1 MLESLDNKVREIV
14 DGSITDYNFPIPLIS
29 PDQVVVSVDYG
40 IDFMDNGFQKQVEVL
55 TEIDYEIIEFSS
67 LGCTVRLTKEK
78 AKEISGYILEIRR
91 VQPLKQE
98 LNLPEHNRLSSK
110 ALETQLDK
118 IVMMIQQLKRSLDL
132 CLKVPDGAEVDQDL
146 IWENFL
152 CLISYSETLKKYTEY
167 LDEKLSELIPEI
179 LLDISEAITKHNDDQ
194 EAHSSIIS
202 TAVSKAVTEA
212 MAGLDGDSI
221 IAEHNSSAVAHQV
234 AITAHNADWDAH
246 SETLRYMMDQHYID
260 STAHSAE
267 ITNAM
272 NKAIEE
278 SKKNIAEA
286 IATMKNEW
294 AASFPD
300 YEKAVSRV
308 FNTTYTAETNGFI
321 GVYIKGP
328 TLKEG
333 FEFKIIVNNGTPL
346 PIGLHLFWNEP
357 HAVFQMFPIKA
368 GDTYEIAMYHEGSS
382 SKYTDSSHFSPMY
395 FIPAK

>member
-55 TEIDYEIIEFSS
+55 TAIDYEIIEFSP

-91 VQPLKQE
+91 VQSLKQE

-110 ALETQLDK
+110 ALEAQLDK

-132 CLKVPDGAEVDQDL
+132 CFKVPDGAEVDQDL

-152 CLISYSETLKKYTEY
+152 CLISYSETLKKYTAY
-167 LDEKLSELIPEI
+167 LDEKLSELLTEI
-179 LLDISEAITKHNDDQ
+179 LLDISEAITNHNDNQ

-212 MAGLDGDSI
+212 MAGLGGDTI
-221 IAEHNSSAVAHQV
+221 IAEHNSSAVAHQA
-234 AITAHNADWDAH
+234 AITAHNADGNAH
-246 SETLRYMMDQHYID
+246 SETLRYMMDQHYVD
-260 STAHSAE
+260 PTAHSSV
-267 ITNAM
+267 I
-272 NKAIEE
+272 KSAIQEATDNI
-278 SKKNIAEA
+278 KK
-286 IATMKNEW
+286 EW

-333 FEFKIIVNNGTPL
+333 FEFKLIVNNGNPL

-368 GDTYEIAMYHEGSS
+368 GDTYEIAIYHEGSS
-382 SKYTDSSHFSPMY
+382 SKDTDSSHFSPMY

>member
-55 TEIDYEIIEFSS
+55 TAIDYEIIEFSP

-91 VQPLKQE
+91 VQSLKQE

-167 LDEKLSELIPEI
+167 LDKKLSELLPEI
-179 LLDISEAITKHNDDQ
+179 LLDISEAITSHNDDQ

-221 IAEHNSSAVAHQV
+221 IAEHNSSAVAHQA

-333 FEFKIIVNNGTPL
+333 FEFKLIVNNGNPL

-368 GDTYEIAMYHEGSS
+368 GDTYEIAIYHEGSS
-382 SKYTDSSHFSPMY
+382 SKDTDSSHFSPMY

>member
-1 MLESLDNKVREIV
+1 M
-14 DGSITDYNFPIPLIS
+14 TA
-29 PDQVVVSVDYG
+29 
-40 IDFMDNGFQKQVEVL
+40 
-55 TEIDYEIIEFSS
+55 IDYEIIEFSP

-91 VQPLKQE
+91 VQSLKQE

-167 LDEKLSELIPEI
+167 LDEKLSELLPEI

-212 MAGLDGDSI
+212 MAGLEGDSI
-221 IAEHNSSAVAHQV
+221 IAEHNSSAVAHQA

-246 SETLRYMMDQHYID
+246 SETLRYMMNQHYVD
-260 STAHSAE
+260 PTAHSSVIE
-267 ITNAM
+267 S
-272 NKAIEE
+272 AIESAIQE
-278 SKKNIAEA
+278 ATDNIKK
-286 IATMKNEW
+286 EW

-328 TLKEG
+328 TIKEG
-333 FEFKIIVNNGTPL
+333 FEFKLIVNNGNPL

-368 GDTYEIAMYHEGSS
+368 GDTYEIAIYHGGSS
-382 SKYTDSSHFSPMY
+382 SKDTDSSHFSPMY

>member
-55 TEIDYEIIEFSS
+55 TAIDYEIIEFSP

-91 VQPLKQE
+91 VQSLKQE

-110 ALETQLDK
+110 ALEAQLDK

-132 CLKVPDGAEVDQDL
+132 CFKVPDGAEVDQDL

-152 CLISYSETLKKYTEY
+152 CLISYSETLKKYTAY
-167 LDEKLSELIPEI
+167 LDEKLSELLPEI
-179 LLDISEAITKHNDDQ
+179 LLDISEAITNHNDDQ

-212 MAGLDGDSI
+212 MAGLEGDSI
-221 IAEHNSSAVAHQV
+221 IAEHNSSAAAHQA

-333 FEFKIIVNNGTPL
+333 FEFKLIVNNGNPL

-368 GDTYEIAMYHEGSS
+368 GDTYEIAIYHEGSS
-382 SKYTDSSHFSPMY
+382 SKDTDSSHFSPMY

>member
-55 TEIDYEIIEFSS
+55 TAIDYEIIEFSP

-91 VQPLKQE
+91 VQSLKQE

-167 LDEKLSELIPEI
+167 LDEKLSELLPEI

-212 MAGLDGDSI
+212 MAGLEGDSI
-221 IAEHNSSAVAHQV
+221 IAEHNSSAVAHQA
-234 AITAHNADWDAH
+234 AITAHNADGNAH
-246 SETLRYMMDQHYID
+246 SETLRYMMDQHYVD
-260 STAHSAE
+260 PTAHSSVIE
-267 ITNAM
+267 S
-272 NKAIEE
+272 AIQEATDNI
-278 SKKNIAEA
+278 KK
-286 IATMKNEW
+286 EW

-328 TLKEG
+328 TIKEG
-333 FEFKIIVNNGTPL
+333 FEFKLIVNNGNPL

-368 GDTYEIAMYHEGSS
+368 GDTYEIAIYHEGSS
-382 SKYTDSSHFSPMY
+382 SKDTDSSHFSPMY

>member
-55 TEIDYEIIEFSS
+55 TEIDYEIIEFSP

-152 CLISYSETLKKYTEY
+152 CLISYSETLKKYTAY
-167 LDEKLSELIPEI
+167 LDEKLSELLPEI

-221 IAEHNSSAVAHQV
+221 IAEHNSSAVAHQA

-246 SETLRYMMDQHYID
+246 SKTLRYMMDQHYID

-333 FEFKIIVNNGTPL
+333 FEFKLIVNNGNPL

-368 GDTYEIAMYHEGSS
+368 GDTYEIAIYHEGSS
-382 SKYTDSSHFSPMY
+382 SKDTDSSHFSPMY

>member
-55 TEIDYEIIEFSS
+55 TAIDYEIIEFSP

-132 CLKVPDGAEVDQDL
+132 CFKVPDGAEVDQDL

-152 CLISYSETLKKYTEY
+152 CLISYSETLKKYTAY
-167 LDEKLSELIPEI
+167 LDEKLSELLTEI
-179 LLDISEAITKHNDDQ
+179 LLDISEAITSHNDDQ

-212 MAGLDGDSI
+212 MAGLEGDTI
-221 IAEHNSSAVAHQV
+221 IAEHNSSAVAHQA

-308 FNTTYTAETNGFI
+308 FNTTYTAETNGFV

-333 FEFKIIVNNGTPL
+333 FEFKLIVNNGNPL

-368 GDTYEIAMYHEGSS
+368 GDTYEIAIYHEGSS
-382 SKYTDSSHFSPMY
+382 SKDTDSSHFSPMY

>member
-55 TEIDYEIIEFSS
+55 TAIDYEIIEFSP

-91 VQPLKQE
+91 VQSLKQE

-152 CLISYSETLKKYTEY
+152 CLISYSETLKKYTAY

-194 EAHSSIIS
+194 
-202 TAVSKAVTEA
+202 
-212 MAGLDGDSI
+212 
-221 IAEHNSSAVAHQV
+221 
-234 AITAHNADWDAH
+234 
-246 SETLRYMMDQHYID
+246 
-260 STAHSAE
+260 
-267 ITNAM
+267 
-272 NKAIEE
+272 
-278 SKKNIAEA
+278 
-286 IATMKNEW
+286 
-294 AASFPD
+294 
-300 YEKAVSRV
+300 
-308 FNTTYTAETNGFI
+308 
-321 GVYIKGP
+321 
-328 TLKEG
+328 
-333 FEFKIIVNNGTPL
+333 
-346 PIGLHLFWNEP
+346 
-357 HAVFQMFPIKA
+357 
-368 GDTYEIAMYHEGSS
+368 
-382 SKYTDSSHFSPMY
+382 
-395 FIPAK
+395 

>member
-55 TEIDYEIIEFSS
+55 TAIDYEIIEFSP

-91 VQPLKQE
+91 VQSLKQE

-167 LDEKLSELIPEI
+167 LDEKLSELLPEI

-212 MAGLDGDSI
+212 MAGLEGDSI
-221 IAEHNSSAVAHQV
+221 IAEHNSSAVAHQA

-246 SETLRYMMDQHYID
+246 SETLRYMMNQHYVD
-260 STAHSAE
+260 PTAHSSVIE
-267 ITNAM
+267 S
-272 NKAIEE
+272 AIESAIQE
-278 SKKNIAEA
+278 ATDNIKK
-286 IATMKNEW
+286 EW

-333 FEFKIIVNNGTPL
+333 FEFKLIVNNGNPL

-368 GDTYEIAMYHEGSS
+368 GDTYEIGIYHEGSS
-382 SKYTDSSHFSPMY
+382 SKDTDSSHFSPMY